1 MNHTS
6 QANLDAHANEKG
18 DVETLTT
25 SRPSLDATNALKGN
39 HDIKID
45 EIEGPFRHLSRKRL
59 ESIAPLLG
67 LIAVAQLPLF
77 TASGS
82 LGNSPSVEPR

>member
-6 QANLDAHANEKG
+6 QADLEAHANEKG

-25 SRPSLDATNALKGN
+25 NRPSLDVTSALKVN
-39 HDIKID
+39 HDIKVD
-45 EIEGPFRHLSRKRL
+45 DIEGPFRHLSRKRL

-77 TASGS
+77 TVTGS
-82 LGNSPSVEPR
+82 LSNSPSVEIR

>member
-6 QANLDAHANEKG
+6 QADLEARSNEKA

-25 SRPSLDATNALKGN
+25 NRPSLEATSALKLS
-39 HDIKID
+39 HDVKVD

-59 ESIAPLLG
+59 EAIAPLLG

-77 TASGS
+77 TVTGS
-82 LGNSPSVEPR
+82 LSKFPSVEIC